1 MLMRKTQYA
10 WMALGGLI
18 CLFGLVLACKLR
30 DGNKV
35 VAQSEPLPMPNF
47 KEPELFD
54 PPPPSKTTKSASTP
68 VDLKKP
74 ERDEGPSLIKTGS
87 SSKPG
92 DKPSKKKTAS
102 EPKPLEMPF
111 PGLSGSRSVSS
122 SPPTTKPTMPPTSTT
137 IVPASFAPNTPTAFD
152 PDKAKP
158 TSQLEKKNA
167 PKDSYL
173 GGYGGYTSGGTSL
186 PPPSVSPPSPPS
198 PTHSSAS
205 SLPPLSSTVLT
216 GTPPSP
222 GAVSPPPSTS
232 PKTAAP
238 STSLPSSV
246 SSAPAPAWNAPA
258 GVVPASSSDPIRAL
272 PGEPPLAPN
281 PGPVQMYRAH
291 ASETLH
297 DIARRTLGSGDR
309 AGDLHKLNPSLKPE
323 EPLRSGT
330 MVRLPADACVQPD
343 DPATVKALPLPR
355 AKPAATKAKTLPL
368 TGTYQCSL
376 DEKGRLTLP
385 RALRDQL
392 GGSETVLVSPGT
404 DKCLWLT
411 NSAHLER
418 LDERLEQS
426 HANENDVRVFKRL
439 YYAQTEK
446 LTVNG
451 EGRVSIPDRMTQ
463 FAGLQQ
469 EVVLVGID
477 DHFEVWDASR
487 WRSYTQQK
495 SSARAAVS
503 ADTE

>member
-1 MLMRKTQYA
+1 
-10 WMALGGLI
+10 
-18 CLFGLVLACKLR
+18 
-30 DGNKV
+30 
-35 VAQSEPLPMPNF
+35 
-47 KEPELFD
+47 
-54 PPPPSKTTKSASTP
+54 
-68 VDLKKP
+68 
-74 ERDEGPSLIKTGS
+74 
-87 SSKPG
+87 
-92 DKPSKKKTAS
+92 
-102 EPKPLEMPF
+102 
-111 PGLSGSRSVSS
+111 
-122 SPPTTKPTMPPTSTT
+122 
-137 IVPASFAPNTPTAFD
+137 
-152 PDKAKP
+152 
-158 TSQLEKKNA
+158 
-167 PKDSYL
+167 
-173 GGYGGYTSGGTSL
+173 
-186 PPPSVSPPSPPS
+186 
-198 PTHSSAS
+198 
-205 SLPPLSSTVLT
+205 
-216 GTPPSP
+216 
-222 GAVSPPPSTS
+222 
-232 PKTAAP
+232 
-238 STSLPSSV
+238 
-246 SSAPAPAWNAPA
+246 
-258 GVVPASSSDPIRAL
+258 
-272 PGEPPLAPN
+272 
-281 PGPVQMYRAH
+281 MYRAH
-291 ASETLH
+291 AGESLH

-343 DPATVKALPLPR
+343 DPEAIKVLPLPR
-355 AKPAATKAKTLPL
+355 AKPAAAKAKALPL

-426 HANENDVRVFKRL
+426 RANENDVRVFKRL

-451 EGRVSIPDRMTQ
+451 EGRVSIPERMTQ
-463 FAGLQQ
+463 FADLQQ

-495 SSARAAVS
+495 SSTRAAVS